1 MFSKQIIA
9 LISSAAAVTV
19 ALQAPVASAVTC
31 TVNFPNAGQNC
42 APVGGNATL
51 KGGNN
56 GPGGSRSYAI
66 NWFAGPAIPPPN
78 GPGARAQLLNSNGTR
93 TQKTAATGGGN
104 CPEADDPFK
113 DGSFGPTQ
121 FCTTA
126 TVPAFIRGVF

>member
-1 MFSKQIIA
+1 MFIKQTIA

-19 ALQAPVASAVTC
+19 ALQSPLASAVTC
-31 TVNFPNAGQNC
+31 QVNFPNAGQNC

-66 NWFAGPAIPPPN
+66 NWFAGSQPVP
-78 GPGARAQLLNSNGTR
+78 PGAQAVLLNSNGTR

-104 CPEADDPFK
+104 CPAADDPFK

-126 TVPAFIRGVF
+126 TVPAFIRGTF